1 MRQIILMS
9 HGPLAHAIRQSA
21 ELIAGPI
28 SACYTWGIELD
39 TNIEDIK
46 NEIVTL
52 LRSFKETDQV
62 VVLCDILG
70 GSPSNIILHLLEE
83 FPNIQAFTGM
93 NLGLVL
99 ELVLNPECDDLV
111 TSLRQNYLTGFNHL
125 TLQAPSDNDDELD
138 L

>member
-1 MRQIILMS
+1 M
-9 HGPLAHAIRQSA
+9 AV
-21 ELIAGPI
+21 
-28 SACYTWGIELD
+28 
-39 TNIEDIK
+39 NIEDIK
-46 NEIVTL
+46 NEIATL
-52 LRSFKETDQV
+52 LRSFKETDEV